1 MKSVEHSKTFELAVP
16 VEVLFP
22 LFSPEG
28 EKLWVPGWDYRNVM
42 GPVDL
47 AEDYV
52 FITEAHDHGTTEAIW
67 VVKKYDPAACLV
79 EFYKVEPKDK
89 VGVVRVRCRAIAADR
104 TEVEVGY
111 KYIALSAKGETF
123 ISSFT
128 AATYEA
134 FIGEWQILLSKHF
147 ELEAWESTP

>member
-1 MKSVEHSKTFELAVP
+1 MKSVKHSKTFELAVP
-16 VEVLFP
+16 IKVLFP

-28 EKLWVPGWDYRNVM
+28 EKLWVPGWDFRNIM
-42 GPVDL
+42 GTAEL

-52 FITEAHDHGTTEAIW
+52 FLTEAHDHGTTEAIW

-89 VGVVRVRCRAIAADR
+89 VGVVRVQCRAMAADR

-111 KYIALSAKGETF
+111 KYIALSANGEAF
-123 ISSFT
+123 VSSFT
-128 AATYEA
+128 AVAYEA
-134 FIGEWQILLSKHF
+134 FIREWQTLLSRHL
-147 ELEAWESTP
+147 ELEG